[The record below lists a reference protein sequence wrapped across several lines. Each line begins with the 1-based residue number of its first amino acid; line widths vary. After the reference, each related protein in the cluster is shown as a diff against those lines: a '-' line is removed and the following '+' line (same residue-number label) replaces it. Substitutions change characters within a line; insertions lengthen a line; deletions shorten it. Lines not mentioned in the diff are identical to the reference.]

1 MRRLWVLTLF
11 CLFSLS
17 LLNNVPI
24 DMIQNPEPH
33 DFATPSQLI
42 DIERNWTAHIIIVN
56 FDESIIDE
64 TELLVGMPT
73 ERYYAT
79 DTVMI
84 THYIEYEIFYADE
97 E

>member
-1 MRRLWVLTLF
+1 MRRFWVLTLL

-24 DMIQNPEPH
+24 DMKQNPEPY

-42 DIERNWTAHIIIVN
+42 DIKRNWTAHIIIVN
-56 FDESIIDE
+56 FDESLIDE

-79 DTVMI
+79 DTV
-84 THYIEYEIFYADE
+84 
-97 E
+97 